1 MKKKIVL
8 LIAIALMLNMFAA
21 TAFAADPITVS
32 SNKFVNNFRQNL
44 QFKLDAASTA
54 GKINQVALFIQ
65 VDGVPSSARQVP
77 EFTADKQVSA
87 TYEWNLTRNYLPPGV
102 SGQFWWTV
110 EDEAGSK
117 LTTDKQ
123 AFRVEDTSKQWKKLS
138 NEKLAVYWYTG
149 GDSFGKALFD
159 RGVEAMKFLEQDT
172 GVVIDTQIQ
181 TYIYGN
187 RTDFRNALSVGAQE
201 WTGGQAFPDYS
212 IVLINVEPNALEWG
226 KGATVHELTHQ
237 VIHQKIRGPLGDLS
251 MPHWMDEGLA
261 MYYET
266 YPDQLDSQFSNPL
279 RRAIQNDTVV
289 ALRTL
294 SGAFPADSNA
304 ANLAYAQSYAAV
316 DFIYRKYGKDKMAT
330 LLQEFK
336 KGGNYDDIFKRVIG
350 VDTDGLDNAWRQDV
364 GLKPRA
370 VATRSLPQPGAVPT
384 IGLSTDYSTPVP
396 GAPATATPPRVSQNV
411 TPAAPSSSSAQSS
424 PGTTIQ
430 ICSSSFLVFAFGLVG
445 LVLSRRGRG
454 VGQ

>member
-1 MKKKIVL
+1 MKRLFILFASVFVLIVL
-8 LIAIALMLNMFAA
+8 AA
-21 TAFAADPITVS
+21 PAFAAEPITIT

-44 QFKLDAASTA
+44 KFQLDAASTA
-54 GKINQVALFIQ
+54 KITQIALFIQ
-65 VDGVPSSARQVP
+65 IDGVPASARQLP

-87 TYEWNLTRNYLPPGV
+87 TYEWNLLRNYLPPGV
-102 SGQFWWTV
+102 TGKFWWTV

-123 AFRVEDTSKQWKKLS
+123 SFRVEDTSKQWKKLS
-138 NEKLAVYWYTG
+138 NEKLALFWYNG

-159 RGVEAMKFLEQDT
+159 RGIEAMKFLEQDT
-172 GVVIDTQIQ
+172 GVIIDTQIQ

-187 RTDFRNALSVGAQE
+187 RADFRNALSVGAQE

-212 IVLINVEPNALEWG
+212 IVLINIEPTALEWG
-226 KGATVHELTHQ
+226 KRAMVHELTHQ

-251 MPHWMDEGLA
+251 MPRWMDEGLA

-266 YPDQLDSQFSNPL
+266 YPDPLDSQFARPL
-279 RRAIQNDTVV
+279 QRAIQNDTVV

-294 SGAFPADSNA
+294 SGSFPADSNA

-336 KGGNYDDIFKRVIG
+336 KGGNYDDILKKVIG
-350 VDTDGLDNAWRQDV
+350 IDTDSLDNAWRQDV
-364 GLKPRA
+364 GLKPRV
-370 VATRSLPQPGAVPT
+370 VATRALPQAGAIPT

-396 GAPATATPPRVSQNV
+396 GAPATATSPRVSQNV
-411 TPAAPSSSSAQSS
+411 TPVPASPSAAGGS
-424 PGTTIQ
+424 GTTIQ
-430 ICSSSFLVFAFGLVG
+430 ICSASFLVFAVG
-445 LVLSRRGRG
+445 FLGMGLSRRRKG
-454 VGQ
+454 VL

>member
-1 MKKKIVL
+1 MKKPILVL
-8 LIAIALMLNMFAA
+8 GAILFVLSVFAA
-21 TAFAADPITVS
+21 PAFAADPIAIT

-44 QFKLDAASTA
+44 QFKLDATSTV
-54 GKINQVALFIQ
+54 GKINQIALFIQ
-65 VDGVPSSARQVP
+65 IDGVSSSARQLP
-77 EFTADKQVSA
+77 EFTADKQVAA

-102 SGQFWWTV
+102 TGQFWWII
-110 EDEAGSK
+110 EDDAGSK

-123 AFRVEDTSKQWKKLS
+123 SFRVEDTSKQWRKLS
-138 NEKLAVYWYTG
+138 NEKLAIFWYNG
-149 GDSFGKALFD
+149 GDSFGKALFE

-172 GVVIDTQIQ
+172 GVVIDRQIQ

-187 RTDFRNALSVGAQE
+187 RADFRNALSVGAQE

-212 IVLINVEPNALEWG
+212 VVLINVEPTALEWG

-237 VIHQKIRGPLGDLS
+237 VIHQKIKGPLGDLS

-266 YPDQLDSQFSNPL
+266 YPDQLDSQFNTPL

-304 ANLAYAQSYAAV
+304 ANLAYAQSYAVV

-330 LLQEFK
+330 MLQEFK
-336 KGGNYDDIFKRVIG
+336 KGGNYDDILKKVIG
-350 VDTDGLDNAWRQDV
+350 VDTDGLDNAWRQEV
-364 GLKPRA
+364 GLRPRA
-370 VATRSLPQPGAVPT
+370 VATRSLPQSSAIPT

-411 TPAAPSSSSAQSS
+411 TPAAPSSSASS
-424 PGTTIQ
+424 SSGTTIQ
-430 ICSSSFLVFAFGLVG
+430 ICSASFLVFAFGFLGV
-445 LVLSRRGRG
+445 VLSRRKKDL
-454 VGQ
+454 